1 VEARRLGRVGA
12 ENAARTAESA
22 RRGEIFEAQKGALL
36 ARHPGK
42 SITVCAGEVSVADS
56 DNESTMMAEA
66 AHPDWPAYT
75 RSNDFSFFN
84 LKVGQ

>member
-1 VEARRLGRVGA
+1 MGA

-22 RRGEIFEAQKGALL
+22 RQGGGIFEAQKGALL

-84 LKVGQ
+84 LKAGQ